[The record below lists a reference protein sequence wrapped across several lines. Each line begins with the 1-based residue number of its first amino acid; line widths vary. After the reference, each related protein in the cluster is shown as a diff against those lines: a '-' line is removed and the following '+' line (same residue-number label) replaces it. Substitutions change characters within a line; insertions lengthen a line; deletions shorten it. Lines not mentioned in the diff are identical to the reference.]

1 MDQFAEFFKNNT
13 LLVMAFI
20 GLTGGIVWTFV
31 AGRTPGVGRLGPADV
46 TRLVNQQDAIVI
58 DVRPD
63 AEFRQGHIVGSI
75 NVPQKQL
82 ESHLTRLQKYKN
94 KPVVAVCKMG
104 QESARAGAELKKQG
118 FEQVHTLQG
127 GLMAWQQAALPLA
140 KS

>member
-1 MDQFAEFFKNNT
+1 MDQFAEFFKNHT

-20 GLTGGIVWTFV
+20 GLTGGIVWTFI
-31 AGRTPGVGRLGPADV
+31 AGRTPGVARLGPADL
-46 TRLVNQQDAIVI
+46 TRLVNQEDAIVI

-82 ESHLTRLQKYKN
+82 ESDLGRLQKYKN

-104 QESARAGAELKKQG
+104 QDSAKAGAQLKKQG

-140 KS
+140 KE